1 MNSTTK
7 TKIRNP
13 MSLNINNKSSLVN
26 NSNEEFNYFTLNK
39 KVFNELIL
47 IPRPKNTLFQIM
59 VHLACKV
66 TYKNGLVGVHSEIH
80 KTGLAKELGIND
92 GHITRY
98 LKQLEELNFIKVFN
112 TTPLVLQ
119 VLEVPQAPVFN
130 DIKGLLL
137 YVHMDPQQF
146 NFHRNLSRKTAFF
159 ETFKEYNSQI
169 LVDKIK
175 NAEVP
180 EDHPSNPTIEEI
192 EDIFGFKK

>member
-137 YVHMDPQQF
+137 YVHMNPQQF
-146 NFHRNLSRKTAFF
+146 NFHRNLNRKTAFF

-169 LVDKIK
+169 LVEKIK

-180 EDHPSNPTIEEI
+180 EDHPSNPTTEEI